1 MDAVAAENLCA
12 RMKGISEYSRDFRV
26 KLDDEIHY
34 CQVKFVRVAG
44 DDEQFIAGLRNIDA
58 QVRSEQERQ
67 KVLQDALASA
77 QHANRAKT
85 TFLNNMSHD
94 LRTIIQADINSKQLD
109 LFIDTVDV
117 INEDVTCDKLCL
129 NQILLNLLSSA
140 IKSTKPGGM
149 VSLRIIQ
156 TKESAKGHAGYEFR
170 VKDTGIG
177 MSKEFQERIFE
188 TFTRERTSTV
198 SGIQGMGLGMAI
210 TKSIVDITG
219 GTISVNSEVGK
230 GTEFTVKL
238 QFRISSPVKQEVIPE
253 LQGLRALVADD
264 DANTCMSIASMC
276 FVSAECILILRSAP
290 SGRKSSSPISPRPI
304 R

>member
-1 MDAVAAENLCA
+1 M
-12 RMKGISEYSRDFRV
+12 
-26 KLDDEIHY
+26 
-34 CQVKFVRVAG
+34 
-44 DDEQFIAGLRNIDA
+44 
-58 QVRSEQERQ
+58 
-67 KVLQDALASA
+67 LQDALASA

-94 LRTIIQADINSKQLD
+94 LRTIIHADINSKQLE

-140 IKSTKPGGM
+140 MKSTKPGGM
-149 VSLRIIQ
+149 VSLCIIQ
-156 TKESAKGHAGYEFR
+156 AKEFAKGHAGYEFR

-177 MSKEFQERIFE
+177 MSKEFQESIFE
-188 TFTRERTSTV
+188 AFTRERTSAV
-198 SGIQGMGLGMAI
+198 SGIQGTGLGMAI
-210 TKSIVDITG
+210 TKSIVDIMG

-238 QFRISSPVKQEVIPE
+238 QFRISSSPVNQEVIPDF
-253 LQGLRALVADD
+253 QGLRALVADD